1 MPKIK
6 TVTLDLLNKKDLH
19 KFLKSKEFKESGLS
33 DTDKEIYINN
43 LNTYYKDCSAKK
55 RTIDNKH
62 NGEAYYKDKTKPID
76 GVKTGEIDEMFIN
89 EAGKQDGGAIQ
100 FITPFSINQLQEINL
115 LREIK

>member
-1 MPKIK
+1 MGLLK
-6 TVTLDLLNKKDLH
+6 T
-19 KFLKSKEFKESGLS
+19 E
-33 DTDKEIYINN
+33 NN
-43 LNTYYKDCSAKK
+43 QIIREY
-55 RTIDNKH
+55 
-62 NGEAYYKDKTKPID
+62 KTKPID